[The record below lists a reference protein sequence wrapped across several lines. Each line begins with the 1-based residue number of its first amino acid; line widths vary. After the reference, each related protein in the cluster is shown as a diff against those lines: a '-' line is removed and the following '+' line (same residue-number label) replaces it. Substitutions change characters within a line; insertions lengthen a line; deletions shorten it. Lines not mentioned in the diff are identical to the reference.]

1 MPDKTARLDA
11 HFAAVRDW
19 RAEVLALRALLLTTP
34 LTEDFKWRAPVYT
47 WQGAN
52 VCIIWGFRDRCTL
65 GFFKGVLLSDP
76 AGILAPPGP
85 NSRASRTVDFTD
97 TARIAA
103 LAPVLRS
110 YIDEAIGIETAGRK
124 IEFAKDDLDY
134 PPELT
139 QRLKA
144 DPGFSYTYEDSA
156 AFRARFLEGGSLT
169 EAEPLTL
176 RRKLILTLF
185 VAAFP
190 LMVWGVMAGGW
201 WFPQMAASF
210 LSIAIIIMFI
220 SGEAEKKLVEAFT
233 KGASELDRKS
243 VV

>member
-34 LTEDFKWRAPVYT
+34 LTENFKWRAPVYT

-144 DPGFSYTYEDSA
+144 DPALSA
-156 AFRARFLEGGSLT
+156 AFDALTPGRRRGWVLHVLTARQPAT
-169 EAEPLTL
+169 RHARIDKAAP
-176 RRKLILTLF
+176 RIL
-185 VAAFP
+185 
-190 LMVWGVMAGGW
+190 AG
-201 WFPQMAASF
+201 
-210 LSIAIIIMFI
+210 
-220 SGEAEKKLVEAFT
+220 
-233 KGASELDRKS
+233 KGMHDRP
-243 VV
+243 

>member
-1 MPDKTARLDA
+1 MMPDKTARLDA

-52 VCIIWGFRDRCTL
+52 VCIIWGFRDCCTL

-144 DPGFSYTYEDSA
+144 DPALSA
-156 AFRARFLEGGSLT
+156 AFDALTPGRRRGWVLHVLTARQPAT
-169 EAEPLTL
+169 RHA
-176 RRKLILTLF
+176 RIDK
-185 VAAFP
+185 AAP
-190 LMVWGVMAGGW
+190 PHPCRQGDA
-201 WFPQMAASF
+201 
-210 LSIAIIIMFI
+210 
-220 SGEAEKKLVEAFT
+220 
-233 KGASELDRKS
+233 
-243 VV
+243 